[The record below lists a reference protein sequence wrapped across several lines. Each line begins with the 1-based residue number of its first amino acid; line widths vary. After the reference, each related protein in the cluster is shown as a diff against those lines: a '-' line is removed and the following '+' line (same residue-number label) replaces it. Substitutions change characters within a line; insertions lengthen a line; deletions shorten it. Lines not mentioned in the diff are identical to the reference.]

1 MSSKKSSNND
11 LAAQIK
17 NDMVNYIGPIFQ
29 ELKTDIGNVESRL
42 SHKIKEE
49 THRLGILMEQMDKKI
64 DTALEASSS
73 VLKHEDIVKDHEDRI
88 EHLEGDVRVLKNC
101 KIAKALIMAV
111 KALEKTANL
120 IYRYIDLKI
129 CAIASSDDKGMLL
142 FYSSVTLAC
151 LLEKAFQFYKIKFWN
166 LWWRCSKTIMI
177 PSHSRIL

>member
-1 MSSKKSSNND
+1 VALSANNLIFKWRVTLSSKKSSNND

-73 VLKHEDIVKDHEDRI
+73 VLKHEDIVKDHEDR
-88 EHLEGDVRVLKNC
+88 DR
-101 KIAKALIMAV
+101 
-111 KALEKTANL
+111 T
-120 IYRYIDLKI
+120 
-129 CAIASSDDKGMLL
+129 S
-142 FYSSVTLAC
+142 
-151 LLEKAFQFYKIKFWN
+151 
-166 LWWRCSKTIMI
+166 
-177 PSHSRIL
+177 